1 MKVLV
6 INCGSSS
13 LKYQLIDMDGE
24 KVLCKGLCERIGM
37 ESSMITHEANGK
49 KATTPAIFPTHTEAF
64 AEVVK
69 KMTTGEGKCID
80 DVSEINAIGHRV
92 VHGGEKFKDSC
103 LITDEVIKTIRELS
117 PLAPL
122 HNPAGILGIEAA
134 RKVFGPDIPMVAVFD
149 TAFHSTMPPKAYMYA
164 IPYEYY
170 EKYGVRRYGFH
181 GTSHKYVAHKAA
193 EYLEEPIERL
203 KLITCHLG
211 NGSSIAAVDQ
221 GKVIDTSMGMTPLAG
236 LMMGTRCGD
245 IDPSVVNYL
254 KYNLNITGHQLD
266 EILNKKSG
274 LLGVSGVSSDKRDIE
289 EAAAAGNKRA
299 QLASDMLNYQIKKL
313 VGGYIAAMGGV
324 DAIVFTGGIGEH
336 DADCPREGLPPHGLA
351 GHPHRYRQ
359 EQASRWRCLRHHRLG
374 RQGPHP
380 GHRYRRGA
388 DDRPRHQ
395 GSHREVISAAICGT
409 KGRTAPRGGR
419 CSPFGV
425 LRGAKSVLLC
435 RLHKKEGERFVF
447 WLTNQ
452 KKERYNRRV
461 LS

>member
-37 ESSMITHEANGK
+37 ESSMITHEANGH

-69 KMTTGEGKCID
+69 KMTTGEGKCIN
-80 DVSEINAIGHRV
+80 DVSEIDAIGHRV
-92 VHGGEKFKDSC
+92 VHGGEKFKESC
-103 LITDEVIKTIRELS
+103 LITDEVIETIRELS

-134 RKVFGPDIPMVAVFD
+134 RKVFGNIPMVAVFD

-221 GKVIDTSMGMTPLAG
+221 GKVVDTSMGMTPLAG

-245 IDPSVVNYL
+245 LDPSVVNYL
-254 KYNLNITGHQLD
+254 ST
-266 EILNKKSG
+266 
-274 LLGVSGVSSDKRDIE
+274 
-289 EAAAAGNKRA
+289 
-299 QLASDMLNYQIKKL
+299 
-313 VGGYIAAMGGV
+313 
-324 DAIVFTGGIGEH
+324 
-336 DADCPREGLPPHGLA
+336 P
-351 GHPHRYRQ
+351 
-359 EQASRWRCLRHHRLG
+359 
-374 RQGPHP
+374 
-380 GHRYRRGA
+380 
-388 DDRPRHQ
+388 
-395 GSHREVISAAICGT
+395 
-409 KGRTAPRGGR
+409 
-419 CSPFGV
+419 
-425 LRGAKSVLLC
+425 
-435 RLHKKEGERFVF
+435 
-447 WLTNQ
+447 
-452 KKERYNRRV
+452 
-461 LS
+461 